1 MMSVIM
7 IILTPEH
14 IKPRFYSF
22 LLVSFVILEF
32 SVVSGACA
40 GCDNN
45 VS

>member
-14 IKPRFYSF
+14 IKPCFYSF
-22 LLVSFVILEF
+22 LLSFVILEC
-32 SVVSGACA
+32 SAVLGACA
-40 GCDNN
+40 GCDSN